1 MSVDERLAM
10 AADSCPSGD
19 RPGAEAFR
27 ARLSA
32 ARGFASAPDALLARL
47 SGAGPWQCGAVEEAQ
62 GSLIP
67 PTREELMD
75 ELHGLICVAEEAEEG
90 GVYRRIAEIIEVIDS
105 EEAAFAWWLHA
116 AKAGDVV
123 AVAIVDE
130 LGLDPNNPEELPGVL
145 QNSNKVKQTFFQGSL
160 EVAADHP

>member
-1 MSVDERLAM
+1 
-10 AADSCPSGD
+10 
-19 RPGAEAFR
+19 
-27 ARLSA
+27 
-32 ARGFASAPDALLARL
+32 
-47 SGAGPWQCGAVEEAQ
+47 
-62 GSLIP
+62 
-67 PTREELMD
+67 MD